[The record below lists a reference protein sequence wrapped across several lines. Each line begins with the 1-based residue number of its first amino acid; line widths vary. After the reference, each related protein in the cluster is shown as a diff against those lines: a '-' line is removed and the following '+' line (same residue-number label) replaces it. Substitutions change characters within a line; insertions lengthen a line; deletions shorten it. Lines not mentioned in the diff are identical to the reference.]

1 MQSPHRATITLN
13 GWQGLTTQEV
23 EVVGSTPQRY
33 RIRAITRTRLAGRQ
47 RYLEAG
53 QTVLV
58 PRKVVTFLDIPALE
72 VAP

>member
-1 MQSPHRATITLN
+1 MYAPRRATITLN

-23 EVVGSTPQRY
+23 EVVGQTPQRY
-33 RIRAITRTRLAGRQ
+33 RIRAITRTRLAGRL

-53 QTVLV
+53 HTVLV
-58 PRKVVTFLDIPALE
+58 PRKVVNFLDIPALE